1 MDNIKLVT
9 ILSDYGIFCLERQQ
23 NVLKAYRKMRCEC
36 WELAIIILVTLADI
50 ASAIAGV
57 VYAAMELF
65 EPWAAVLTF
74 ILDCVLTGIF
84 VLYAAAT
91 ADSIRTKKAFIAEA
105 NSIPNTL
112 EDIVYIVN
120 SLNDEDNTEE
130 DEQ

>member
-9 ILSDYGIFCLERQQ
+9 ILSDYGIFCLERQK
-23 NVLKAYRKMRCEC
+23 NVLTAYRKMRCEC
-36 WELAIIILVTLADI
+36 WELAIIILATLVGI

-57 VYAAMELF
+57 VYAALGLF
-65 EPWAAVLTF
+65 EAWAAVLTF
-74 ILDCVLTGIF
+74 ILDCILTGMF

-91 ADSIRTKKAFIAEA
+91 ADSIRTKKTFIAEA
-105 NSIPNTL
+105 SSIPTTL

-120 SLNDEDNTEE
+120 SLNEDDTEE

>member
-36 WELAIIILVTLADI
+36 WELAIIILVTLTGI

-74 ILDCVLTGIF
+74 ILDCVLTGMF

-91 ADSIRTKKAFIAEA
+91 ADSIRTKKTFIAES
-105 NSIPNTL
+105 NSIPTTL

-120 SLNDEDNTEE
+120 SLNEDDTEE

>member
-9 ILSDYGIFCLERQQ
+9 ILSDYGILCLERQK

-36 WELAIIILVTLADI
+36 WELVIIILVILVGI
-50 ASAIAGV
+50 ASAIAGI

-74 ILDCVLTGIF
+74 LLDCVLTGMF

-91 ADSIRTKKAFIAEA
+91 ADSIRTKKTFVAEA
-105 NSIPNTL
+105 NSIPTTL

-120 SLNDEDNTEE
+120 SLNEDDTEE

>member
-36 WELAIIILVTLADI
+36 WELAIIILVTLAGI

-57 VYAAMELF
+57 VYAAMGLF

-74 ILDCVLTGIF
+74 ILDCVLTGMF

-91 ADSIRTKKAFIAEA
+91 ADSIRTKKTFIVEA
-105 NSIPNTL
+105 SSIPTTL

-120 SLNDEDNTEE
+120 SLNEDDTEE

>member
-1 MDNIKLVT
+1 MDNIKIVT

-23 NVLKAYRKMRCEC
+23 NVLKAYRKMRREC
-36 WELAIIILVTLADI
+36 WELAIIILATLVGI

-57 VYAAMELF
+57 VYAALGLF
-65 EPWAAVLTF
+65 EAWAAVLTF
-74 ILDCVLTGIF
+74 ILDCVLTGVF

-91 ADSIRTKKAFIAEA
+91 ADSIRTKKTFIAEA
-105 NSIPNTL
+105 NSIPTIL

-120 SLNDEDNTEE
+120 SLNGDDTEE

>member
-23 NVLKAYRKMRCEC
+23 NVLAAYRKMRCEC
-36 WELAIIILVTLADI
+36 WELAIIILATLVGI

-57 VYAAMELF
+57 VYAALGLF
-65 EPWAAVLTF
+65 EAWAAVLTF
-74 ILDCVLTGIF
+74 ILDCVLTGMF

-91 ADSIRTKKAFIAEA
+91 ADSIRTKKTFIAEA
-105 NSIPNTL
+105 SSIPTTL

-120 SLNDEDNTEE
+120 SLNEDDTEE
-130 DEQ
+130 DKQ